1 MKGAIKKVDGE
12 WIVEC
17 TLFVHPD
24 NVKHIEEMR
33 NMFDNV
39 ESRIFSHPIVQFQE
53 RDGYAHIFGFS
64 TSEESIIFDSEDDRN
79 TFFDALDKTIN
90 DEDKEKTS

>member
-17 TLFVHPD
+17 TLFLHPD

-39 ESRIFSHPIVQFQE
+39 ESRIFAHHPIVQFQE

-64 TSEESIIFDSEDDRN
+64 TSEESIIFDSEEDKK
-79 TFFDALDKTIN
+79 TFFDALDKN
-90 DEDKEKTS
+90 DE